1 MNLRFG
7 SFSRFS
13 WSVILCNSPVYAKF
27 ERDGVAYSNLKR
39 IMYLTGDQPVTKEG
53 RMRINP
59 KCSRGLDL

>member
-13 WSVILCNSPVYAKF
+13 WSVILCNLPVHAKF
-27 ERDGVAYSNLKR
+27 ERDGVVYSNLKR

-53 RMRINP
+53 RMGINP